1 MRTVI
6 LLGGSGHIGQHLM
19 REWLQLENDVR
30 FVSVSRRGRPESV
43 LPELKSAGISWLKGD
58 AANLESSAC
67 RDQCAK
73 FISSKKKGEEA
84 ISGSGLDIDIVRPSL
99 VYGDRKGAG
108 AMVAMM
114 KFSGVFCRK
123 MKPVTVTD
131 LSHNII
137 GLAKSR
143 RG

>member
-1 MRTVI
+1 MPGSMR
-6 LLGGSGHIGQHLM
+6 
-19 REWLQLENDVR
+19 
-30 FVSVSRRGRPESV
+30 
-43 LPELKSAGISWLKGD
+43 
-58 AANLESSAC
+58 
-67 RDQCAK
+67 K

-84 ISGSGLDIDIVRPSL
+84 VSGSALDIDIVRPSL
-99 VYGDRKGAG
+99 VYRDRKGAG